1 MRVDR
6 HDISES
12 AVSSALAA
20 VPDQLGRDTKLA
32 QYGGAPS
39 IEMLADTLLDYAA
52 ARTADID
59 PRAETRETWLAL
71 TSAAELYR
79 DYARALTVPVG
90 GEVRG
95 WVEYLGVG
103 FGSAQ
108 EYDET
113 LGAADWVQAF
123 RVARA
128 AGDHRLLGSLY
139 ELVES
144 LPEAQD
150 EIPFM
155 RALRV
160 FWDGG
165 PAEDYPDTPEG
176 AMLRAIAGGDAAAF
190 NAALVTA
197 LEKHRESA
205 GRWPRDLIA
214 WGPLALAALAH
225 EAGLPVEVESGYLP
239 VRLVTCAGPKKPGAD
254 GPVARPDFDAD
265 RAAKWLANRAAIERD
280 RVEHAFSPSVLVQY
294 RFSAMH
300 GVGSGELMAL
310 TFRSVLDPRAED
322 PAYAE
327 GLALASEAHAAAFRL
342 ASAPQGTM
350 IAVTLAGRTEEL
362 PASGPVGDA
371 SDWTYARAVALAWTV
386 RSQADLANLAAFD
399 SMNLATTLH
408 ETTCY
413 AHACRDVL
421 LGEDP
426 RPALAEGLVK
436 TSGDDWWECLSNP
449 RLRLLDRILENDA
462 DGFNTALTEALALF
476 TDYYSAGDRVGDP
489 DGQLHFDA
497 LGLACLAHDRGIP
510 VRVESDFLPR
520 AIVEGLAR
528 R

>member
-6 HDISES
+6 HDISEA

-20 VPDQLGRDTKLA
+20 VPDQLDRDTELA

-39 IEMLADTLLDYAA
+39 IEMLGDLLLDYAA
-52 ARTADID
+52 ARTAELD
-59 PRAETRETWLAL
+59 PRVETRETWLAL

-90 GEVRG
+90 GQVRG

-113 LGAADWVQAF
+113 LGAVDWVQAF
-123 RVARA
+123 RTARA
-128 AGDHRLLGSLY
+128 AGDHRLLGSLS
-139 ELVES
+139 ELLES
-144 LPEAQD
+144 LPEKQD

-197 LEKHRESA
+197 LERHRELA
-205 GRWPRDLIA
+205 GQRPRDLIA
-214 WGPLALAALAH
+214 WGPVALAALAH

-239 VRLVTCAGPKKPGAD
+239 VRLVTGAGPRKPGAD
-254 GPVARPDFDAD
+254 GPIARPDFDAD
-265 RAAKWLANRAAIERD
+265 RAAKWLANRDAIDRD
-280 RVEHAFSPSVLVQY
+280 QVEHAFSPSVLVQY

-300 GVGSGELMAL
+300 HVGSGELMAL
-310 TFRSVLDPRAED
+310 TFRSVIDPRAED
-322 PAYAE
+322 PAYAA

-342 ASAPQGTM
+342 ASVPQGTP
-350 IAVTLAGRTEEL
+350 IAVTLAGRTGEL
-362 PASGPVGDA
+362 PASGPISDA
-371 SDWTYARAVALAWTV
+371 SDWNYARAVALAWTV
-386 RSQADLANLAAFD
+386 RSQADAAILAAFD
-399 SMNLATTLH
+399 TGDLRATVS
-408 ETTCY
+408 ETTAY
-413 AHACRDVL
+413 ARACHAL
-421 LGEDP
+421 LRGEDP
-426 RPALAEGLVK
+426 RPHMRRALAK

-449 RLRLLDRILENDA
+449 RLRLLDRILDNDA
-462 DGFNTALTEALALF
+462 DGFNTVLAEALGLF
-476 TDYYSAGDRVGDP
+476 TDFYSAGDRIGDP
-489 DGQLHFDA
+489 DGQINFDA
-497 LGLACLAHDRGIP
+497 LGLACLAHDRGVP

-520 AIVEGLAR
+520 AIVEGLSAR
-528 R
+528 